1 MEQIG
6 RSELKRAADEL
17 EAERNDRDH
26 RLRRLKL
33 EHGGEEVS
41 PVELSSF
48 AQEEVAKLPDPGINY
63 LTSLWMS
70 GFFLGMR
77 VGRNTSP

>member
-17 EAERNDRDH
+17 QAETNDRDH
-26 RLRRLKL
+26 RLRRMEM
-33 EHGGEEVS
+33 EHAGEEAS

-48 AQEEVAKLPDPGINY
+48 AQEEVAMHPDHGVNY
-63 LTSLWMS
+63 LTSLWMK

-77 VGRNTSP
+77 VGRNTAP